1 MAKERTV
8 AEWRKLLKLSYGQKG
23 ITIKGIKEEVSE
35 LIIPEKIGN
44 QPVVAIGAYA
54 FHCCSSLTRV
64 EMPDSVTKIECS
76 AFESCRNLVNLV
88 LPKSLK
94 PDIHAF
100 RGCPGLADDNGYV
113 IVNGELFNYYGE
125 EINLTI
131 PSTVES
137 IAPFA
142 FVKTKGITSVILP
155 DTMRIIGAYTFSDC
169 TNLTSVTIPD
179 SVTYI
184 YDEAFKRCDK
194 IVIHTPAGSF
204 AEKYARTMGIPLQ

>member
-8 AEWRKLLKLSYGQKG
+8 AEWRKLLTLSYGQKG

-35 LIIPEKIGN
+35 LIIPEKIGS
-44 QPVVAIGAYA
+44 QPVVAIDAYA

-64 EMPDSVTKIECS
+64 EIPDSVTKIGCS
-76 AFESCRNLVNLV
+76 AFESCRNLVDLV

-100 RGCPGLADDNGYV
+100 RGCPGLADKNGFV
-113 IVNGELFNYYGE
+113 IVNGKLFNYYGA

-131 PSTVES
+131 PNTVER

-142 FVKTKGITSVILP
+142 FVMAKGITSVILP
-155 DTMRIIGAYTFSDC
+155 ESIHIIDAYAFGDC
-169 TNLTSVTIPD
+169 ANLISVTIPD
-179 SVTYI
+179 SVMHI
-184 YDEAFKRCDK
+184 DDQAFKRCDK
-194 IVIHTPAGSF
+194 LVIHTPEGSF
-204 AEKYARTMGIPLQ
+204 AEKYARTMHIPLQ